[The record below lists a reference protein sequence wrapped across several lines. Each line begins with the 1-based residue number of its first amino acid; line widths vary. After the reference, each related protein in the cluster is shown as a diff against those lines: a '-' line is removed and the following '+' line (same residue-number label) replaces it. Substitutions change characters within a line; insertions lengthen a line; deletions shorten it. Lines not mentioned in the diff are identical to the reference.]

1 MKKMPHTVAIIG
13 GGPAGACLGFLLAKE
28 GCRTAIFHSD
38 KRPPLIVG
46 ESLIPAVIPF
56 LRTLGIEEEVKAFSV
71 YKPGATVCLSLD
83 EVITA
88 PFTFALGRLP
98 DYAYNT
104 PRDLFDQSVLGAAER
119 AGAKIIR
126 SSARLEKGNAPDTV
140 KLSEATLSQVS
151 EWFGG
156 QPDLIVDASG
166 RNLVIARLLD
176 HSVMKGTR
184 QDVAMFAHLENA
196 KITDAGH
203 IHLDYLTRGWS
214 WRIPLNGKVSLGV
227 VINPS
232 HLEKFGSS
240 IEEQYDAFIRDEPSL
255 KVYSQG
261 ATRVSPVMKYN
272 NYQQISERMHGT
284 GWICVGD
291 AAGFTDPVFS
301 SGLYLG
307 LKSAFEAFDA
317 LSLGTPTSME
327 KYQKERVREF
337 RLWQRVIDSWYD
349 GKLFN
354 FYRAGQ
360 KYRQGFMGE
369 KINVR
374 VRMRLAR
381 ILTGEATSDPV
392 TMWLFKYL
400 LALGVVLRNPADLVI
415 V

>member
-1 MKKMPHTVAIIG
+1 MKKMPQTIAIIG
-13 GGPAGACLGFLLAKE
+13 GGPAGASLGFLLARQ
-28 GCRTAIFHSD
+28 GCKTAIFHSD

-56 LRTLGIEEEVKAFSV
+56 LRTLGIEAEVKSFSV
-71 YKPGATVCLSLD
+71 YKPGATVCLNVN

-98 DYAYNT
+98 EYAYNT
-104 PRDLFDQSVLGAAER
+104 RRDLFDQAVLGAAER

-126 SSARLEKGNAPDTV
+126 ASAKLERGDATDTV
-140 KLSEATLSQVS
+140 KLSEATLAHVS

-156 QPDLIVDASG
+156 QPELIVDATG
-166 RNLVIARLLD
+166 RNLAIAKLLG
-176 HSVMKGTR
+176 HPLIKGTR
-184 QDVAMFAHLENA
+184 QDVAMFAHLDNA
-196 KITDAGH
+196 KITDPGH
-203 IHLDYLTRGWS
+203 IHLDYLTKGWS
-214 WRIPLNGKVSLGV
+214 WRIPLEGRISMGV

-232 HLEKFGSS
+232 HLEKYGSTV
-240 IEEQYDAFIRDEPSL
+240 EQQYDAYIRDEPSL
-255 KVYSQG
+255 KVYSEG

-272 NYQQISERMHGT
+272 NYQQISERMYGPN
-284 GWICVGD
+284 WISVGD

-301 SGLYLG
+301 SGLYIS

-317 LSLGTPTSME
+317 LSVGTPAALQ
-327 KYQKERVREF
+327 KYQKERARDF
-337 RLWQRVIDSWYD
+337 RLWQQVIDSWYN

-360 KYRQGFMGE
+360 KYRKGFLGE
-369 KINVR
+369 RINVR

-381 ILTGEATSDPV
+381 ILTGEATSDGL
-392 TMWLFKYL
+392 TMFLFKYL
-400 LALGVVLRNPADLVI
+400 MALGVVLRNPADLVI